1 MQSAKFYSPCQ
12 TAAFQ
17 TSMRLDNIKLRLMA
31 LTCYM
36 PRSHGSRRKA
46 RSILT
51 KDNIVRGISYLLHDY
66 KVGEKVVVDV
76 DPREHNTT
84 PHRRFHGRIGV
95 VEGVGRRT
103 LRVAVMFG
111 DKKKILQ
118 TRLNHIKPIVDSPK
132 VAGAS

>member
-1 MQSAKFYSPCQ
+1 MSY
-12 TAAFQ
+12 T
-17 TSMRLDNIKLRLMA
+17 
-31 LTCYM
+31 M
-36 PRSHGSRRKA
+36 PGSHGTKRKA

-51 KDNIVRGISYLLHDY
+51 KDNVVRGISYLLHDY
-66 KVGEKVVVDV
+66 KVGDRVIVDV

-95 VEGVGRRT
+95 VEKVGRRT

-118 TRLNHIKPIVDSPK
+118 TRLNHIRPLTTAAAAAA
-132 VAGAS
+132 AGVSNK

>member
-1 MQSAKFYSPCQ
+1 
-12 TAAFQ
+12 
-17 TSMRLDNIKLRLMA
+17 
-31 LTCYM
+31 M
-36 PRSHGSRRKA
+36 PRSHGTRRKA

-51 KDNIVRGISYLLHDY
+51 KDNVVRGISYLLHDY

-76 DPREHNTT
+76 DPREHDTT

-118 TRLNHIKPIVDSPK
+118 TRFNHIKPLAGTAEMSA
-132 VAGAS
+132 AGANSK